1 MKRVLSNHLRVYQ
14 AKSLK
19 KMSRYNTNTGK
30 HFNYYKRTKKKK
42 TDETPRSGE
51 TLRLVEVNGLVI

>member
-1 MKRVLSNHLRVYQ
+1 MKLVLSNHLRVYQ

-30 HFNYYKRTKKKK
+30 HFNYYKRTKKK

-51 TLRLVEVNGLVI
+51 TLRLVEVHGLVI